1 MLEQDLLPQAH
12 LPQAHLPQ
20 TDTDTAASGNDV
32 RRFLE
37 TDADSGA
44 SLI

>member
-1 MLEQDLLPQAH
+1 MLEKESLPQPRSAG
-12 LPQAHLPQ
+12 AILPQ

-32 RRFLE
+32 HRFLE